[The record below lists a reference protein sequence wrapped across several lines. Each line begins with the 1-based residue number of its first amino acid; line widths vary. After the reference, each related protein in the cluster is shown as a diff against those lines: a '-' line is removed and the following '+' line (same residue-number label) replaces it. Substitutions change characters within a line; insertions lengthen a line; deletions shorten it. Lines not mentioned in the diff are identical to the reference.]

1 MIDKF
6 LTSNATTYRLAR
18 TILQGI
24 IAVVIANLD
33 VLFGFAHMSGSTKA
47 FVVALTMAVLS
58 PIMGALSSN
67 GKTIEA
73 YSGGIPD
80 EAKEATGETEVEE
93 DSEG

>member
-1 MIDKF
+1 
-6 LTSNATTYRLAR
+6 
-18 TILQGI
+18 
-24 IAVVIANLD
+24 
-33 VLFGFAHMSGSTKA
+33 MSGSTKA

-93 DSEG
+93 DPEG